1 MEAGRE
7 TARLLHFHIAELS
20 MRKTLLLLVPIA
32 LLGACTYGIT
42 LDDAGKNVRTA
53 WSGDVSSCRD
63 LGKVT
68 VSVMDHVGPI
78 DRNDIKVRDE
88 LEVMARNEAAKMHAD
103 TIKPLGEPTDGSQP
117 WGAYQCGNAQLAPAG
132 RPANPAN
139 PNPAAPG
146 SATPSGFET
155 YPVKNN

>member
-1 MEAGRE
+1 
-7 TARLLHFHIAELS
+7 

-42 LDDAGKNVRTA
+42 LDEAGKSVRTA
-53 WSGDVSSCRD
+53 WSSDVSSCRD

-117 WGAYQCGNAQLAPAG
+117 WGAYQCGNAQLAPAN
-132 RPANPAN
+132 RPANPSV
-139 PNPAAPG
+139 PAPSSTAG
-146 SATPSGFET
+146 TPQGGFQT
-155 YPVKNN
+155 YPVKGN

>member
-1 MEAGRE
+1 
-7 TARLLHFHIAELS
+7 

-117 WGAYQCGNAQLAPAG
+117 WGAYQCGANKVPSARSSAPASSAPGNAQTFPIQG
-132 RPANPAN
+132 H
-139 PNPAAPG
+139 
-146 SATPSGFET
+146 
-155 YPVKNN
+155 